1 MQQAA
6 RVPAVAQSFS
16 GETFFLIDASCRVLL
31 LITPSKVL
39 YRTHITT
46 KFSLPASMQAHT
58 PHHVDID

>member
-16 GETFFLIDASCRVLL
+16 GETFFLIDASRVLL
-31 LITPSKVL
+31 PITPSKVL

-46 KFSLPASMQAHT
+46 KLSLPASMQAPT
-58 PHHVDID
+58 PQHVDID